1 MADDDTITSKVPLKD
16 DEFYWESITF
26 QVEDALF
33 KVPKRHLVDGST
45 HFSATYGLLDSNL
58 SDFQTS
64 GPSNA
69 HTLQANPV
77 PLLDVAAE
85 EFRSFLKVMY
95 TGGLHSRMKLTK
107 DEWLSVLKLSTRWY
121 FADLRRLSAA
131 RLAALDLPPTEK
143 VSLGKQFHL
152 SQWVLAGYDSL
163 VRQEGVIPFEDAKQI
178 GWESAVVL
186 YMCREQRLYEKDTN
200 YLQVAF
206 KEELDAMA
214 EQERRL
220 AYDGGVDVDEMDV
233 DAPEDQV
240 ISGAPV
246 RPRRPR
252 RILVEAQVQTAGLEA
267 HVTEKLLQTQAQ
279 LETERA
285 AYSETIA
292 GYKQMLEAAKE
303 ADQVHADKLR
313 ASEVQLAKLEE
324 QVDRRR
330 RQAEDLESKNEELQ
344 KALVKAAEGPNVTQE
359 EHLNALAKVQEA
371 LSESQSSWRK
381 EKQEREHL
389 VGRCALLEEDM
400 RRQISNSGSILSRE
414 KQERQKMATEHYK
427 VVEKLTSESSDAK
440 TQLETERRTWSALL
454 TDHRAQLARQK
465 ADLEQKATELDAVR
479 RQLKEAQSSLKV
491 EASSHGQA
499 PSSKQVAQDSE
510 DMPFTTRHF
519 PPIPSSS
526 ESDSNTPGDEANAS
540 LPVSTAARKRTSSHP
555 PNRGIPKKPRTSK
568 S

>member
-33 KVPKRHLVDGST
+33 KVPKHHLVDGST
-45 HFSATYGLLDSNL
+45 HFSATHGLLDSNL
-58 SDFQTS
+58 SDFQAS

-77 PLLDVAAE
+77 PLLDVAAD

-107 DEWLSVLKLSTRWY
+107 DEWLSVLKLSTRW
-121 FADLRRLSAA
+121 LSAA

-186 YMCREQRLYEKDTN
+186 YMCREQRLYEKDAN

-240 ISGAPV
+240 ISGAPM

-252 RILVEAQVQTAGLEA
+252 RILVEAQA
-267 HVTEKLLQTQAQ
+267 HVTQKLLQTQAQ

-285 AYSETIA
+285 AYSESIA

-427 VVEKLTSESSDAK
+427 VVEKLTSESSNAK
-440 TQLETERRTWSALL
+440 AQLETERRTWSALL

-499 PSSKQVAQDSE
+499 PSSKQ
-510 DMPFTTRHF
+510 
-519 PPIPSSS
+519 
-526 ESDSNTPGDEANAS
+526 SDTNTPGDEANAS